1 MKKIMKKAQDGYTA
15 SDKEEIRRAPKKQV
29 VLRTKNTVYYPYT
42 KDKIRQEIAQRK
54 INKQSADSVEAYRK
68 KSADEIIKEAME
80 REGIREPKIQEP
92 KKMGGKI
99 SKKMQMG
106 GSLKKPAADQKGL
119 KKLPT
124 PVRNKMGF
132 KKNGGVMSK
141 KK

>member
-1 MKKIMKKAQDGYTA
+1 MKKPMKKAQDGYTT

-29 VLRTKNTVYYPYT
+29 ILRTKNTAYYPYT
-42 KDKIRQEIAQRK
+42 KDQIRQEIKQRK

-68 KSADEIIKEAME
+68 KSADEIIKDWESKGGE
-80 REGIREPKIQEP
+80 S
-92 KKMGGKI
+92 KKMGGKV

-106 GSLKKPAADQKGL
+106 GSLKTPAADQKGL

>member
-1 MKKIMKKAQDGYTA
+1 MATMKKPMKKAQDGYTA

-29 VLRTKNTVYYPYT
+29 ILRTKNTAYYPYT
-42 KDKIRQEIAQRK
+42 KDQIRQEIAQRK
-54 INKQSADSVEAYRK
+54 INKKNADADSIERK
-68 KSADEIIKEAME
+68 KRLESIDVE
-80 REGIREPKIQEP
+80 
-92 KKMGGKI
+92 KMGGKV

-106 GSLKKPAADQKGL
+106 GSLKTPTADQKGL

-132 KKNGGVMSK
+132 KKNGGAMSK

>member
-1 MKKIMKKAQDGYTA
+1 MKKPMKKAQDGYTA

-29 VLRTKNTVYYPYT
+29 ILRTKNTAYYPYT
-42 KDKIRQEIAQRK
+42 KDQIRQEIAQRK
-54 INKQSADSVEAYRK
+54 INKKNADADSIETK
-68 KSADEIIKEAME
+68 KRLESIDSITLEDMKS
-80 REGIREPKIQEP
+80 R
-92 KKMGGKI
+92 KMGGKV

-106 GSLKKPAADQKGL
+106 GSLKTPAADQKGL

-132 KKNGGVMSK
+132 KKNGGTMSK

>member
-1 MKKIMKKAQDGYTA
+1 MKKLKKAQDGYTA

-29 VLRTKNTVYYPYT
+29 VLRTKNTAYYPYT

-68 KSADEIIKEAME
+68 KSADEIIKEGME
-80 REGIREPKIQEP
+80 REGIREP

>member
-1 MKKIMKKAQDGYTA
+1 MKKIMKKAQDGYTT
-15 SDKEEIRRAPKKQV
+15 SEKKEIRRAPKKPV
-29 VLRTKNTVYYPYT
+29 TLRAKLSGTAYT
-42 KDKIRQEIAQRK
+42 PFSRDEVRQEIDQRK
-54 INKQSADSVEAYRK
+54 INKKNADADSVKANKRNFEDINSITLEDMKLR
-68 KSADEIIKEAME
+68 
-80 REGIREPKIQEP
+80 
-92 KKMGGKI
+92 KMGGKV

-106 GSLKKPAADQKGL
+106 GSLKTPAADQKGL

>member
-1 MKKIMKKAQDGYTA
+1 MATMKKPMKKAQDGYTA

-29 VLRTKNTVYYPYT
+29 ILRTKNTAYYPYT
-42 KDKIRQEIAQRK
+42 KDQIRQEIAQRK
-54 INKQSADSVEAYRK
+54 INKKNADADSIETK
-68 KSADEIIKEAME
+68 KRLESIDSITLEDMKS
-80 REGIREPKIQEP
+80 R
-92 KKMGGKI
+92 KMGGKV

-106 GSLKKPAADQKGL
+106 GSLKTPAADQKGL

-132 KKNGGVMSK
+132 KKNGGTMSK